1 MKDSF
6 HTDSETETSFRLD
19 EPAPAPPPPSDRAVL
34 ENLGRLFEHCIQQV
48 SSLEK
53 ERDELIQQLL
63 CLQEPLLRIVQHLRA
78 KVVDAQRL
86 LALTQQDYRA
96 VSEEVQQ
103 VKRKLFAVARDCIQS
118 QVTLAEELKAQIQ
131 NLIQELSQLKDVHK
145 NQLSTMRDQNS
156 KQFCRPRAMSDV
168 GLCRQSS
175 VRLQRRLSGSVR
187 ALESY
192 YEPRLLALLKRRQ
205 FGEEAMRK
213 YREQAKDLRSRLG
226 PLREECQ
233 KLEVQRSCLQQ
244 RIFLMDRERKD
255 SNERHK
261 TLRETL
267 RELEIESEVQR
278 TSRKHLE
285 TLKDGLL
292 TDLTFLRY
300 GTDPISDL
308 TSSSGGTD

>member
-1 MKDSF
+1 MDNDGTIVHGEDAASPEDSSSRSVMMMMMMKDSF

-118 QVTLAEELKAQIQ
+118 QVTLAAQEYEVAQ
-131 NLIQELSQLKDVHK
+131 SALTQVRGSGFRTHTWAGTRVTGPHGW
-145 NQLSTMRDQNS
+145 
-156 KQFCRPRAMSDV
+156 CR
-168 GLCRQSS
+168 
-175 VRLQRRLSGSVR
+175 
-187 ALESY
+187 
-192 YEPRLLALLKRRQ
+192 
-205 FGEEAMRK
+205 
-213 YREQAKDLRSRLG
+213 
-226 PLREECQ
+226 
-233 KLEVQRSCLQQ
+233 CLV
-244 RIFLMDRERKD
+244 K
-255 SNERHK
+255 
-261 TLRETL
+261 
-267 RELEIESEVQR
+267 V
-278 TSRKHLE
+278 
-285 TLKDGLL
+285 
-292 TDLTFLRY
+292 
-300 GTDPISDL
+300 
-308 TSSSGGTD
+308 

>member
-1 MKDSF
+1 MMMMMMMKDSF

-118 QVTLAEELKAQIQ
+118 QVTLAAQEYEVAQ
-131 NLIQELSQLKDVHK
+131 SALTQVRGSGFRTHTWAGTRVTGPHGW
-145 NQLSTMRDQNS
+145 
-156 KQFCRPRAMSDV
+156 CR
-168 GLCRQSS
+168 
-175 VRLQRRLSGSVR
+175 
-187 ALESY
+187 
-192 YEPRLLALLKRRQ
+192 
-205 FGEEAMRK
+205 
-213 YREQAKDLRSRLG
+213 
-226 PLREECQ
+226 
-233 KLEVQRSCLQQ
+233 CLV
-244 RIFLMDRERKD
+244 K
-255 SNERHK
+255 
-261 TLRETL
+261 
-267 RELEIESEVQR
+267 V
-278 TSRKHLE
+278 
-285 TLKDGLL
+285 
-292 TDLTFLRY
+292 
-300 GTDPISDL
+300 
-308 TSSSGGTD
+308 